1 MDFLNSIFH
10 FFTDKTRRLSS
21 KAITTIIVV
30 ALIILIDNTLSFSY
44 YYNTKNKIEQV
55 SSVNKLLTDTTLTKT
70 EKKKLLN
77 IRRDIIDRKTWKDK
91 TWDFISNMDFRS
103 ENSLTEN
110 PTENE
115 IKIPIETKKSYL
127 WHFISSSWL
136 IVILMLAFPF
146 VGIFDKKTPFG
157 QAIGILIILEPL
169 LYGMAWILA
178 KLFSFIPI
186 ILNNPTLNYILNA
199 ILCLGVFALFGIF
212 GKKKTTGNIV

>member
-1 MDFLNSIFH
+1 MIE
-10 FFTDKTRRLSS
+10 TRGLSS
-21 KAITTIIVV
+21 KAITTIIVI
-30 ALIILIDNTLSFSY
+30 ALIVLIDNTLSFSY
-44 YYNTKNKIEQV
+44 YYNTENKIEQI
-55 SSVNKLLTDTTLTKT
+55 SNVNKLLTDTTLTKI
-70 EKKKLLN
+70 ENQKLLN
-77 IRRDIIDRKTWKDK
+77 IRKDIIDRKTWKDK

-110 PTENE
+110 PTEKE
-115 IKIPIETKKSYL
+115 IENPLSERSYL

-136 IVILMLAFPF
+136 IVILMIAFPF
-146 VGIFDKKTPFG
+146 IGIFDKKTPFG
-157 QAIGILIILEPL
+157 QAIGILIILEPF

-212 GKKKTTGNIV
+212 GKKKTTANNV

>member
-1 MDFLNSIFH
+1 LEFLNSIFH
-10 FFTDKTRRLSS
+10 FFTDKTRGLSS
-21 KAITTIIVV
+21 KAITTIIVI
-30 ALIILIDNTLSFSY
+30 ALIVLIDNTLSFSY
-44 YYNTKNKIEQV
+44 YYNTENKIEQI
-55 SSVNKLLTDTTLTKT
+55 SNVNKLLTDTTLTKI
-70 EKKKLLN
+70 ENQKLLN
-77 IRRDIIDRKTWKDK
+77 IRKDIIDRKTWKDK

-110 PTENE
+110 PTEKE
-115 IKIPIETKKSYL
+115 IETLLSERSYL

-136 IVILMLAFPF
+136 IVILMIASPF
-146 VGIFDKKTPFG
+146 IGIFDKKTPFG
-157 QAIGILIILEPL
+157 QAIGILIILEPF

-212 GKKKTTGNIV
+212 GKKKTTANNV

>member
-10 FFTDKTRRLSS
+10 FFTDKTRGLSS

-44 YYNTKNKIEQV
+44 YYNTENKIEQV
-55 SSVNKLLTDTTLTKT
+55 LSVNKLLTDTTLTKT
-70 EKKKLLN
+70 ENKKLLN
-77 IRRDIIDRKTWKDK
+77 IRKDIIDRKTWKDK
-91 TWDFISNMDFRS
+91 TWDFVSNMDFRS

-110 PTENE
+110 PTEKE
-115 IKIPIETKKSYL
+115 IEIPISERSYL

-136 IVILMLAFPF
+136 IVILMIAFPF
-146 VGIFDKKTPFG
+146 VGILDKKTPFG
-157 QAIGILIILEPL
+157 QAIGILIILEPF
-169 LYGMAWILA
+169 LYGMAWISA

-212 GKKKTTGNIV
+212 GKKKTTANTV